1 MKQQLICSSKKLDLA
16 RAPLLMGILNV
27 TPDSFSDGGR
37 YLKPQDAVDHALRM
51 IDEGAHLIDI
61 GGESTRPGSKPVPV
75 DQQKKR
81 VLPVIESLVKKN
93 KKIVLS
99 IDTQDSQ
106 VAGAALAAGAS
117 IVNDISALQND
128 PEMAAVCA
136 KHKAAVVLMH
146 MQNKP
151 ETMQENPRYVDIVS
165 EVKTFLQS
173 RIEAAEK
180 AGIASESIVVDV
192 GIGFGKSVNHNLV
205 LVREMSQ
212 FHALRKPLLAG
223 LSRKSFIGKVLE
235 IDDPA
240 ERVIGTAAATAWCVA
255 GNVQILRVHDVKEM
269 KQVAQ
274 IIRAIGTG
282 RV

>member
-1 MKQQLICSSKKLDLA
+1 
-16 RAPLLMGILNV
+16 MGILNV
-27 TPDSFSDGGR
+27 TPDSFSDGGK
-37 YLKPQDAVDHALRM
+37 YLKPLDAVEHALRM
-51 IDEGAHLIDI
+51 IDEGANLIDI

-75 DQQKKR
+75 DKQKKR
-81 VLPVIESLVKKN
+81 VLPVIEALVKKH
-93 KKIVLS
+93 KKIVVS

-106 VAGAALAAGAS
+106 VADAALAAGAS
-117 IVNDISALQND
+117 MVNDISALQND
-128 PEMAAVCA
+128 PEMTAVCA

-146 MQNKP
+146 MQKTP
-151 ETMQENPRYVDIVS
+151 EMMQENPRYVDIVS
-165 EVKTFLQS
+165 EVKSFLQS

-180 AGIASESIVVDV
+180 VGIVPESIVVDV

-223 LSRKSFIGKVLE
+223 LSRKSFIGKVLN

-240 ERVIGTAAATAWCVA
+240 ERLIGTAAATAWCVA

-274 IIRAIGTG
+274 VIQAIGAG
-282 RV
+282 RQVN